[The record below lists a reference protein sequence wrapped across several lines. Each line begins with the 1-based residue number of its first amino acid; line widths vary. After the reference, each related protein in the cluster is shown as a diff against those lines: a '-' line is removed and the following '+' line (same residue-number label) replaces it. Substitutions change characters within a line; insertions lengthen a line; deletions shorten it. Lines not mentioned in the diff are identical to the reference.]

1 MKHISAPINLI
12 KFRMIEN
19 YSKNLQKSQLKKLII
34 NSYHN
39 AALSAEEVA
48 ILVAQYNLRGE

>member
-1 MKHISAPINLI
+1 
-12 KFRMIEN
+12 MIEN